1 MFLFL
6 THNRIAPPERCRM
19 WWQGKGRS
27 TQRGSTLGSTDGMLE
42 SCLHG
47 QNIHGQNIHVTYV
60 KAFIAKAVGVTESAH
75 RRSVS
80 NRCVCCL
87 APHYICPLQPHESP
101 DRWATTCHIRSHV
114 YMWWS
119 CVGCCYMYLHPSPL
133 MSPVFV
139 GLTKLTL
146 VTARQ
151 PEIFREIEY
160 NQADMP
166 TATLKLYRTLLVVC
180 VTYSHAFLLLHR
192 GALYRREYIK
202 SRCIILAQEAMAPAD
217 EGGPFAGPFW
227 DALCNEARE
236 EAEELGLTITKMSY
250 ASGKLSVLA
259 SGGGLDE
266 LQALNTHLS
275 SFVDEQ
281 DEATMEALPPFLLE
295 VSSPGLSSILTTD
308 LDFSAFKGFPVT
320 ATTTEPFKDKTVW
333 EGTLVGRDD
342 EFVTINL
349 KGRLVKLP
357 RSIVGEVALP
367 KSKREPGDPYS

>member
-1 MFLFL
+1 MFAVWP
-6 THNRIAPPERCRM
+6 RIIYFPSTSVTAPVP
-19 WWQGKGRS
+19 Q
-27 TQRGSTLGSTDGMLE
+27 
-42 SCLHG
+42 
-47 QNIHGQNIHVTYV
+47 
-60 KAFIAKAVGVTESAH
+60 
-75 RRSVS
+75 
-80 NRCVCCL
+80 
-87 APHYICPLQPHESP
+87 SP
-101 DRWATTCHIRSHV
+101 DRCHDLPHPFARVHV
-114 YMWWS
+114 VVMRW
-119 CVGCCYMYLHPSPL
+119 VLLHVPSPL
-133 MSPVFV
+133 SPHVPCLCGFDQTYI
-139 GLTKLTL
+139 GYCQRFF
-146 VTARQ
+146 ARS
-151 PEIFREIEY
+151 
-160 NQADMP
+160 NTTQADMP

>member
-1 MFLFL
+1 
-6 THNRIAPPERCRM
+6 
-19 WWQGKGRS
+19 
-27 TQRGSTLGSTDGMLE
+27 
-42 SCLHG
+42 
-47 QNIHGQNIHVTYV
+47 
-60 KAFIAKAVGVTESAH
+60 
-75 RRSVS
+75 
-80 NRCVCCL
+80 
-87 APHYICPLQPHESP
+87 
-101 DRWATTCHIRSHV
+101 
-114 YMWWS
+114 
-119 CVGCCYMYLHPSPL
+119 
-133 MSPVFV
+133 
-139 GLTKLTL
+139 
-146 VTARQ
+146 
-151 PEIFREIEY
+151 
-160 NQADMP
+160 MP

-236 EAEELGLTITKMSY
+236 EAEELGLTITQMSY

>member
-1 MFLFL
+1 VSWKLS
-6 THNRIAPPERCRM
+6 PERRDRA
-19 WWQGKGRS
+19 RS
-27 TQRGSTLGSTDGMLE
+27 YS
-42 SCLHG
+42 
-47 QNIHGQNIHVTYV
+47 
-60 KAFIAKAVGVTESAH
+60 
-75 RRSVS
+75 
-80 NRCVCCL
+80 
-87 APHYICPLQPHESP
+87 
-101 DRWATTCHIRSHV
+101 
-114 YMWWS
+114 
-119 CVGCCYMYLHPSPL
+119 
-133 MSPVFV
+133 
-139 GLTKLTL
+139 
-146 VTARQ
+146 
-151 PEIFREIEY
+151 FRH
-160 NQADMP
+160 AMP
-166 TATLKLYRTLLVVC
+166 TAAFKLRRMLLFLC
-180 VTYSHAFLLLHR
+180 VAYSHAFLVLHR
-192 GALYRREYIK
+192 GALHRREYIY

-295 VSSPGLSSILTTD
+295 VSSPGLSSILATD

>member
-1 MFLFL
+1 
-6 THNRIAPPERCRM
+6 
-19 WWQGKGRS
+19 
-27 TQRGSTLGSTDGMLE
+27 
-42 SCLHG
+42 
-47 QNIHGQNIHVTYV
+47 
-60 KAFIAKAVGVTESAH
+60 
-75 RRSVS
+75 
-80 NRCVCCL
+80 
-87 APHYICPLQPHESP
+87 
-101 DRWATTCHIRSHV
+101 
-114 YMWWS
+114 
-119 CVGCCYMYLHPSPL
+119 
-133 MSPVFV
+133 
-139 GLTKLTL
+139 
-146 VTARQ
+146 
-151 PEIFREIEY
+151 
-160 NQADMP
+160 MP

-217 EGGPFAGPFW
+217 EGGPFAGPVW